1 MAYHPAQHDQ
11 MSDGDFL
18 GFTTVPLEEAN
29 VVGDE
34 EVTLI
39 GFKHK
44 ETFVFQG
51 HALIAAIEGS
61 FSVADFLMAA
71 HPAWLSLHPC
81 FGPSAYSLPVIQA
94 IDYTIP
100 DPADLRA
107 PFSSPRVQNVPLK
120 TSKLGKKVQR
130 LAKKLAGKG
139 TYDAILAVVDFSW
152 AGFDAVHPI
161 AAEFQVF
168 EPRDKDKRA
177 ALAGA
182 PQVTA
187 HPLVPVPR
195 VYPIL
200 HPSPQ
205 AMTVFAPA
213 SWQSAFQALFLA
225 FSAFKHVDVPNLA
238 FYPTAMAIGAKGHGK
253 STLNRMLVNVLLSTF
268 SQVAFLDMDP
278 GQAEFTEPGV
288 LGLTVVDF
296 PVLGPGY
303 LYRPARPLL
312 AEQFLGAVTPQACPD
327 IYLQHVRTL
336 VAAYRAYAAEA
347 WAKERRVVPL
357 VVNTLGWVRGFGLE
371 LLKEAMAEVAPTHV
385 LHLVGAADRDQIPVH
400 ELLEPWLSVA
410 TAAAEASVSASA
422 SDGEVASLSSAPTED
437 GGEDEDT
444 MVIVDED
451 QDDDHVEEST
461 TSPPAAAVAPFVPQV
476 IDVASITMSLRPRL
490 NASDLRIFAQSVAL
504 CSRTPSLDVP
514 RRAWLDPTPLTSPKY
529 PTYAIPLSKLV
540 VATPYHKIAT
550 PDLLYAL
557 NGSLVGL
564 GVVTDSAIAS
574 PARAGFQHVPF
585 MPDHHYVGF
594 GIVRAI
600 GGGGNG
606 AERDVYVLTSVDAA
620 RLDHVDLL
628 IRGDMDVSNWLVTW
642 GLPFVSATKPP
653 GPYLTYAQGEGVGA
667 VATRLRRGMARKV
680 HA

>member
-1 MAYHPAQHDQ
+1 MAYHPVQHDQ

-18 GFTTVPLEEAN
+18 GFTTVSLEEAN

-51 HALIAAIEGS
+51 HALIAAVAGS
-61 FSVADFLMAA
+61 FSVANFLMAA

-94 IDYTIP
+94 IDYAIP
-100 DPADLRA
+100 YPADLRA
-107 PFSSPRVQNVPLK
+107 PFRSSRVQNVPLK

-130 LAKKLAGKG
+130 LARKLASKG
-139 TYDAILAVVDFSW
+139 VYDAILAVVDFSW
-152 AGFDAVHPI
+152 AGFNVIHPI

-187 HPLVPVPR
+187 HTLIPVPR

-205 AMTVFAPA
+205 AMTVYAPA
-213 SWQSAFQALFLA
+213 SWQSAFQAVFLA
-225 FSAFKHVDVPNLA
+225 FSAFKHVDMLNLA

-357 VVNTLGWVRGFGLE
+357 VVNTLGWVRGFGFE
-371 LLKEAMAEVAPTHV
+371 LLKEALAEVAPTHV

-410 TAAAEASVSASA
+410 AAASAGASVP
-422 SDGEVASLSSAPTED
+422 DGDVASSSPVPTED
-437 GGEDEDT
+437 GGGENEDA

-451 QDDDHVEEST
+451 QDGDDVDVEDST
-461 TSPPAAAVAPFVPQV
+461 ASPPPAAVVPFVPQV

-504 CSRTPSLDVP
+504 CSRTASLEVP

-529 PTYAIPLSKLV
+529 PTYAISLSKLV
-540 VATPYHKIAT
+540 VATPYHEIAT
-550 PDLLYAL
+550 ADLLYAL

-564 GVVTDSAIAS
+564 GVVTDPAIAS
-574 PARAGFQHVPF
+574 PAHAGFQHVPF

-600 GGGGNG
+600 GAGNG